1 MSKLSIEVKGD
12 VEKAVDFLAKKLQSL
27 MIEHDIPGIVVKV
40 GKKERKGVIVFVPI
54 NINDESELK
63 DIVNRIVIAVSI

>member
-1 MSKLSIEVKGD
+1 MPKLSIEVKGD

-54 NINDESELK
+54 NINDEGELK

>member
-1 MSKLSIEVKGD
+1 MPKLSIEVKGD

>member
-1 MSKLSIEVKGD
+1 MLSIEVKGD